1 MYLLLILLPA
11 LASLIVG
18 ILGRKIGKK
27 GAQIIT
33 TSSIMISA
41 IIAIIGLYE
50 VGLKNSPI
58 SITIIKW
65 LESESLIV
73 NWGFIFDP
81 LSISMCVVILS
92 ISALVH
98 LYSIDY
104 MSGDPH
110 IQRFFSYLSLFT
122 FFMLILVTSDNYL
135 LMFIGW
141 EGIFECLK
149 WLDYSNLEY
158 LSYERY
164 ESNEN
169 LLKRDSYL
177 SITSFYNYFSSQKS
191 HFPSILF
198 KNHKRSFHHGKI
210 SSLERIGPHEEN
222 TLSIIFGLLLGDS
235 QLEKRSTAATNR
247 RKITNR

>member
-18 ILGRKIGKK
+18 LLGRKIGKK

-122 FFMLILVTSDNYL
+122 SFMLILVTSDNYL

-141 EGIFECLK
+141 EGILKCLK

-164 ESNEN
+164 EFYSN

-177 SITSFYNYFSSQKS
+177 SITYFYYEMKLVS
-191 HFPSILF
+191 
-198 KNHKRSFHHGKI
+198 
-210 SSLERIGPHEEN
+210 
-222 TLSIIFGLLLGDS
+222 
-235 QLEKRSTAATNR
+235 
-247 RKITNR
+247 